1 MKFVRSV
8 AVASIVLVP
17 SMSAGY
23 AGPCSQEISRIQTL
37 IDAKLEGAAGGGS
50 SGVESNAATL
60 HRQPTPRSIATA
72 EVGLGTLSKEQAEA
86 VGAAMTRAREADN
99 AGDQAACEQAL
110 SDARHALNQ

>member
-8 AVASIVLVP
+8 AVACIVIVP

-37 IDAKLEGAAGGGS
+37 IDAKLEAAAGGS